1 MTTYMCGYA
10 SQREYRA
17 FQTKCVSKVI
27 DNGRDNLFYALFFI
41 VVVIVSVVLID
52 ALVFCTGVV
61 KGGQESPSPT
71 NYWND
76 EKKYDFNGCVNCP

>member
-1 MTTYMCGYA
+1 MGEIQKIVPFIQKKARTAEAVASAMTTCMCGYA

-27 DNGRDNLFYALFFI
+27 DNSRDNLFYALFFI

-52 ALVFCTGVV
+52 ALVFCRG
-61 KGGQESPSPT
+61 S
-71 NYWND
+71 
-76 EKKYDFNGCVNCP
+76 